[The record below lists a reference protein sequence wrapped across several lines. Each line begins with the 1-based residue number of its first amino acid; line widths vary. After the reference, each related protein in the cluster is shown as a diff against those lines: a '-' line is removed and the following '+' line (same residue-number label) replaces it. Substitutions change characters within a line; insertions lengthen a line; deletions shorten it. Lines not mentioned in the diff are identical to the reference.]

1 MSTRLWVSMTTIACL
16 GSITKPHGSTFINLL
31 TNHRLRKSF
40 TQLIDVILTICCR
53 PSPNV
58 VNTILFLDKN
68 YTYFKLPTKTI
79 LMQMVIL
86 GLMLYLCYLNGYQ
99 TLERKEYYK
108 TIYQST
114 QILTDPDY
122 TEQKLKNIADTVHA
136 NDLGPYKFVT

>member
-1 MSTRLWVSMTTIACL
+1 
-16 GSITKPHGSTFINLL
+16 
-31 TNHRLRKSF
+31 
-40 TQLIDVILTICCR
+40 
-53 PSPNV
+53 
-58 VNTILFLDKN
+58 
-68 YTYFKLPTKTI
+68 
-79 LMQMVIL
+79 MQMVIL